1 MSFAIRMPPSD
12 ANQKKR
18 FATGAWRRREAWRH
32 MFPIE
37 QWFEQKLPFSG
48 YCGTAG
54 TIDPQR
60 ARGLRSAGNRCPAW
74 RRRAAGVR
82 LRRGPS
88 GTAARGARRMR
99 PVGRRDAVR
108 RADGAFLHDRRGGL
122 VVFSVVASPL
132 RRWLGAAHG
141 GEGRACEAAMPAA
154 AGAPNALPDIGDRRR
169 KRRRWQRDA
178 ERRRHGKPADR
189 YETCNAC
196 FIGPA
201 WKRWNGSRDRIGMV
215 NEANDEMP
223 RRSSGQGVA
232 NARGPRHRAWLSG
245 ECRGFQA
252 CRLPGLQASD
262 CRSRR
267 PARARQNEGCTR
279 YERGRRFSDETRSRG
294 VAIRSGEASVMEA
307 AVGRQGRDGIGVA
320 GVLDVVAAGKAAT
333 TSKTCPAVARYAVE
347 VGEIGPGP
355 CWVPAVIGA
364 KARRARCPA
373 ARHSAS
379 GACPVCAAGGRNRLH
394 ESQFTSIFFMEF
406 FG

>member
-37 QWFEQKLPFSG
+37 QWLEQKLPFSG

-132 RRWLGAAHG
+132 RRWLGAACG
-141 GEGRACEAAMPAA
+141 GEGHACEAAMPAA

-201 WKRWNGSRDRIGMV
+201 WKRWNGSRDHIGMV

-252 CRLPGLQASD
+252 SRLAGFQASRLPIVEAAGQRAQGRTKAARDTNAGGVSAMRRGRAAW
-262 CRSRR
+262 RSAAARQVSWRR
-267 PARARQNEGCTR
+267 PLAGRAGTGSASPACSMSLPPARRRRHRRRARPS
-279 YERGRRFSDETRSRG
+279 RGTRSRW
-294 VAIRSGEASVMEA
+294 ARSA
-307 AVGRQGRDGIGVA
+307 R
-320 GVLDVVAAGKAAT
+320 VL
-333 TSKTCPAVARYAVE
+333 
-347 VGEIGPGP
+347 
-355 CWVPAVIGA
+355 
-364 KARRARCPA
+364 
-373 ARHSAS
+373 
-379 GACPVCAAGGRNRLH
+379 GGCLP
-394 ESQFTSIFFMEF
+394 
-406 FG
+406 